1 MTERKLGTVT
11 ISPGVL
17 STVARMT
24 TLGIPG
30 VVRMSPLGVDQ
41 ILSSR
46 RGDGV
51 KVQIIDEAVVLDLY
65 IVASADTNVLQLS
78 REIQSQVTRAVH
90 DTVGMAVRE
99 VNVHVL
105 DVTDPPAAA
114 ANPTA
119 EASKV

>member
-1 MTERKLGTVT
+1 VTERKLGTVT

-17 STVARMT
+17 ATVAKMT
-24 TLGIPG
+24 TLAIPG
-30 VVRMSPLGVDQ
+30 VVRMSPTGVDQ
-41 ILSSR
+41 ILSAR

-51 KVQIIDEAVVLDLY
+51 KVQVVDDAVILDLY
-65 IVASADTNVLQLS
+65 IVASADMNLLQLS

-99 VNVHVL
+99 VNVHVI
-105 DVTDPPAAA
+105 DVTDSPTPA

-119 EASKV
+119 EAPRG